1 MKRFICLFLSAV
13 FIFESLNIA
22 NAEEQIKEEYYNIN
36 VEFSDAR
43 SETEQ
48 IQIMLKNNNI
58 YINAEQI
65 AIRLGYKIAVNDE
78 YIAVYNK
85 EKSDNV
91 PYSMTLFYFDSTKIK
106 HMIFNRF
113 IDYEAVCQSVKNNEG
128 AWIPLEQALLLMN
141 SSYMIYDSK
150 LLIDMPEKNIVDIYM
165 DILKENKKYQFDFT
179 EDIGLSETDL
189 STMAKASFLVQ
200 QLNGL
205 LKLDGDAWIQAVNNL
220 SADNSAFDKKYGQKF
235 ALLFCTSSDDEFKEE
250 IKVVKDKLS
259 LFNGNNALAKTIN
272 ALDKQQIDTIANL
285 KKQLKEIGNVNSG
298 NLAQY
303 NSTHKALE
311 TVYNQDV
318 VFNGMTELYKSVQTE
333 LKNVTGIFDKIMTCA
348 EVIGYLEEFINQDEF
363 AVQALLDFLSD
374 INLPYNIPLEMKRG
388 ITDYTNEL
396 KSNIANYSAKRYLD
410 NNYAKLISK
419 GLKLSDVLSTEA
431 TLMLI
436 VWDLLSEN
444 IPFYKE
450 GISETDSFMLELYS
464 QIFMSDAFI
473 NYQKFRNEVFNNNS
487 SLSPDDLYKITE
499 YCYTYLKSCYINR
512 QACLGTLTE
521 STKQKI
527 PNLIKEQ
534 EKINDEI
541 AGYLVKLK
549 NASTSNDNLCY
560 GFLPAENDAFLKE
573 YSNNDMIAFI
583 NEYVTKENIF
593 ELLPEKFIF
602 SAGAGGW
609 HTEFKIKTDGTFT
622 GNYTEQNYYAK
633 ITNIIEFNG
642 KFSNVTKVDNYIYN
656 MKLDYLNLV
665 DKESIYKDGWK
676 YEYDTERCP
685 YGFDNASEFM
695 IYLPGVSVTDLPQE
709 FLYWTYGL
717 INQKELKTNLPEG
730 YYGIYNVQGKEG
742 FVGRNKDY

>member
-128 AWIPLEQALLLMN
+128 EWIPLEQALLLMN

-235 ALLFCTSSDDEFKEE
+235 ALLFCTYSDDEFKEE

-259 LFNGNNALAKTIN
+259 LFNGNNALSKTIN
-272 ALDKQQIDTIANL
+272 ALDKQQIDTIDNL

-318 VFNGMTELYKSVQTE
+318 VFNGMTELYKSVQAE

-410 NNYAKLISK
+410 
-419 GLKLSDVLSTEA
+419 
-431 TLMLI
+431 
-436 VWDLLSEN
+436 
-444 IPFYKE
+444 
-450 GISETDSFMLELYS
+450 
-464 QIFMSDAFI
+464 
-473 NYQKFRNEVFNNNS
+473 
-487 SLSPDDLYKITE
+487 
-499 YCYTYLKSCYINR
+499 
-512 QACLGTLTE
+512 
-521 STKQKI
+521 
-527 PNLIKEQ
+527 
-534 EKINDEI
+534 
-541 AGYLVKLK
+541 
-549 NASTSNDNLCY
+549 
-560 GFLPAENDAFLKE
+560 
-573 YSNNDMIAFI
+573 
-583 NEYVTKENIF
+583 
-593 ELLPEKFIF
+593 
-602 SAGAGGW
+602 
-609 HTEFKIKTDGTFT
+609 
-622 GNYTEQNYYAK
+622 K

>member
-113 IDYEAVCQSVKNNEG
+113 IDYEAVYQSVKNNEG

-235 ALLFCTSSDDEFKEE
+235 ALLFCTYSDDEFKEE

-272 ALDKQQIDTIANL
+272 ALDKQQIDTIDNL

-318 VFNGMTELYKSVQTE
+318 VFNGMTELYKSVQAE

-348 EVIGYLEEFINQDEF
+348 
-363 AVQALLDFLSD
+363 
-374 INLPYNIPLEMKRG
+374 
-388 ITDYTNEL
+388 
-396 KSNIANYSAKRYLD
+396 
-410 NNYAKLISK
+410 
-419 GLKLSDVLSTEA
+419 
-431 TLMLI
+431 
-436 VWDLLSEN
+436 
-444 IPFYKE
+444 
-450 GISETDSFMLELYS
+450 
-464 QIFMSDAFI
+464 
-473 NYQKFRNEVFNNNS
+473 
-487 SLSPDDLYKITE
+487 
-499 YCYTYLKSCYINR
+499 
-512 QACLGTLTE
+512 
-521 STKQKI
+521 
-527 PNLIKEQ
+527 
-534 EKINDEI
+534 
-541 AGYLVKLK
+541 
-549 NASTSNDNLCY
+549 
-560 GFLPAENDAFLKE
+560 
-573 YSNNDMIAFI
+573 
-583 NEYVTKENIF
+583 
-593 ELLPEKFIF
+593 
-602 SAGAGGW
+602 
-609 HTEFKIKTDGTFT
+609 
-622 GNYTEQNYYAK
+622 
-633 ITNIIEFNG
+633 
-642 KFSNVTKVDNYIYN
+642 
-656 MKLDYLNLV
+656 
-665 DKESIYKDGWK
+665 
-676 YEYDTERCP
+676 
-685 YGFDNASEFM
+685 
-695 IYLPGVSVTDLPQE
+695 
-709 FLYWTYGL
+709 
-717 INQKELKTNLPEG
+717 
-730 YYGIYNVQGKEG
+730 
-742 FVGRNKDY
+742 

>member
-128 AWIPLEQALLLMN
+128 EWIPLEQALLL
-141 SSYMIYDSK
+141 
-150 LLIDMPEKNIVDIYM
+150 
-165 DILKENKKYQFDFT
+165 
-179 EDIGLSETDL
+179 
-189 STMAKASFLVQ
+189 
-200 QLNGL
+200 
-205 LKLDGDAWIQAVNNL
+205 
-220 SADNSAFDKKYGQKF
+220 
-235 ALLFCTSSDDEFKEE
+235 
-250 IKVVKDKLS
+250 
-259 LFNGNNALAKTIN
+259 
-272 ALDKQQIDTIANL
+272 
-285 KKQLKEIGNVNSG
+285 IGNVNSG

-318 VFNGMTELYKSVQTE
+318 VFNGMTELYKSVQAE

-419 GLKLSDVLSTEA
+419 GLKLSDVLPTEA

-473 NYQKFRNEVFNNNS
+473 NYQKFRNEVFDNNS

-560 GFLPAENDAFLKE
+560 GFLPAENDALLKE

-742 FVGRNKDY
+742 FVGRNKNY